1 MATHEHQIYAPYD
14 YTFDVYLSFRG
25 SNNRWNFAANLRH
38 ALNRKGFNIFM
49 DDDGIMIGSSISLA
63 LLKALEGSR
72 ISIVVF
78 SEDFASSTWCL
89 DELVQMLE
97 CRKAT
102 NQRIFPIFYRVDP
115 SDVRRQR
122 GSFGEA
128 MVSHEHRFGEDS
140 VMLEIWK
147 SALTEI
153 ANLSGYAPR
162 YVITGEVYYYILGC
176 LYIDTYTPIHH
187 PMTMIKRKVEVCYG
201 CIVAVCVYG

>member
-1 MATHEHQIYAPYD
+1 MGFTGH
-14 YTFDVYLSFRG
+14 
-25 SNNRWNFAANLRH
+25 LRH
-38 ALNRKGFNIFM
+38 ALNRKGFNIFT
-49 DDDGIMIGSSISLA
+49 DEDGIATGSNISLA

-78 SEDFASSTWCL
+78 SENFASSTWCL

-102 NQRIFPIFYRVDP
+102 NQRIFPIFNRVNP

-128 MVSHEHRFGEDS
+128 MVSHEHMFGEDS

-162 YVITGEVYYYILGC
+162 YVITGEVYYYILRSESHPKK
-176 LYIDTYTPIHH
+176 LSDTPIVFLFYF
-187 PMTMIKRKVEVCYG
+187 TF
-201 CIVAVCVYG
+201 